1 MTRLRGLICIC
12 GLAAALLAS
21 SASAA
26 SAATFYVS
34 TTGKDTNACTE
45 PALPC
50 KTIAKAVTDSEGV
63 PGAATVDVGA
73 GTYEETV
80 KLAKPADDG
89 LTINGAG
96 SAAGG
101 TVLQPPSGAGE
112 AAFHVAVPGAAIS
125 LSNLSIVDV
134 SGNAHDGVE
143 TVSETTLEN
152 VAVDMRNPD
161 SENGIVAS
169 EFGSLVLDG
178 CAVTME
184 SGSTGVAIGAG
195 LVPLTVENTS
205 VTVENGSKSI
215 GVEAEDAPVSIAAA
229 TLNLGSTAGVGI
241 EATGG
246 STSLSGV
253 SVTDGGEQP
262 GLESVLAKPVSMTG
276 VHLTMTNAKN
286 TNPGVVAE
294 YNTSETIQGLHVSGA
309 WGGPALVSVFGN
321 VTLRDSQ
328 LIEAPTSTAM
338 AVEYEGESEGP
349 GLFVQR
355 SVLETSPTAGEA
367 LLALGGS
374 VTLDSSEVL
383 GGKDGILFDQVAGKE
398 RTLTV
403 SASTVDAGT
412 LGEAGEAGVAGVD
425 VIAGEDNS
433 IANARIVGSV
443 VLEPQIATVEAG
455 GKSATIDCSYSDAP
469 NQTQTATATEGTIAC
484 PTGSSGETS
493 SEVKSLFSEP
503 FTNYQLSPSSSALVS
518 VPAGAISLPFG
529 LTPSSTDLAGNPRS
543 ENVACAALQDKG
555 ALELPGHGTP
565 CPTPAPPASPL
576 PAPKPL
582 AGVISA
588 LTISPSALFA
598 APSGATISAITSSA
612 KKYGAKI
619 SYRDSQAATTTFT
632 VLRETSG
639 RKQGKSCKKPS
650 NSNKHGKRC
659 TLYVQVGSFTHAD
672 KAAANSFHFSGRLKG
687 RRLAPGSYRL
697 QAVAHDA
704 AGNGVAVDKSF
715 TIR

>member
-1 MTRLRGLICIC
+1 MIRLRGFLCIF
-12 GLAAALLAS
+12 GLTVAVLVGG
-21 SASAA
+21 ASAA

-45 PALPC
+45 AALPC
-50 KTIAKAVTDSEGV
+50 RTIAKAVTDSEGV
-63 PGAATVDVGA
+63 PGAAAIDVGA

-80 KLAKPADDG
+80 NLAKPADGG
-89 LTINGAG
+89 LTINGTG
-96 SAAGG
+96 SGAGG

-112 AAFHVAVPGAAIS
+112 AAFHVAVPGAAVG
-125 LSNLSIVDV
+125 LTNLSIVDV
-134 SGNAHDGVE
+134 SGNTRDGIE
-143 TVSETTLEN
+143 TVGETTLEN
-152 VAVDMRNPD
+152 VAVDMRNAG
-161 SENGIVAS
+161 SEDGIVANES
-169 EFGSLVLDG
+169 GSLILNG
-178 CAVTME
+178 CAVTMG
-184 SGSTGVAIGAG
+184 SGSTGVAIAAA
-195 LVPLTVENTS
+195 LTPLTVENTS
-205 VTVENGSKSI
+205 VTVENGSTSVGI
-215 GVEAEDAPVSIAAA
+215 EGEYAPVSIASA

-246 STSLSGV
+246 STSVSGV

-262 GLESVLAKPVSMTG
+262 GLVSEFTKPASVTG
-276 VHLTMTNAKN
+276 VRVTMTNAKN
-286 TNPGVVAE
+286 TNPAVVAE
-294 YNTSETIQGLHVSGA
+294 YNISETIQGLHVSGA
-309 WGGPALVSVFGN
+309 WGGPALVSIGDA
-321 VTLRDSQ
+321 TLRDSQ
-328 LIEAPTSTAM
+328 LIEAPTSGAT

-355 SVLETSPTAGEA
+355 SVLQTAATAGAA
-367 LLALGGS
+367 LEALGGS

-412 LGEAGEAGVAGVD
+412 LGEAGEAGVVGVD
-425 VIAGEDNS
+425 LIAGGNS
-433 IANARIVGSV
+433 VATARIVGSI

-469 NQTQTATATEGTIAC
+469 NQTQTATTTEGAIAC
-484 PTGSSGETS
+484 PTGSAGETS

-503 FTNYQLSPSSSALVS
+503 FANYQLSPSSSAVDS
-518 VPAGAISLPFG
+518 VPVGAISLPFG
-529 LTPSSTDLAGNPRS
+529 LTPSATDLAGNPRF
-543 ENVACAALQDKG
+543 EDVACAALQDKG

-565 CPTPAPPASPL
+565 CPTPIPPTPPL

-588 LTISPSALFA
+588 LTISPSSFFA

-659 TLYVQVGSFTHAD
+659 TLLTAVGSFTHAD
-672 KAAANSFHFSGRLKG
+672 KAAANSFHFSGRIKG
-687 RRLAPGSYRL
+687 KRLAPGAYRL
-697 QAVAHDA
+697 QAIAHDA
-704 AGNGVAVDKSF
+704 AGNGLAVTKSF
-715 TIR
+715 TIK